1 MLVVHE
7 GQLMVEEKGIYSVEK
22 FLVARRQ
29 MYWQVYLHKTVL
41 AAEKM
46 LVKIIERVRAIYSA
60 RDTQLVTLSP
70 IDFFLGD
77 FNGKMDTAALEKFCA
92 IDDHDVMHAIK
103 RWSHHPDKIL
113 SLLCT
118 RFLNRQLYKAR
129 IQAEPFD
136 EDYIR
141 IKKQETINQFGIDPA
156 DIDYFCFT
164 GEATNTLYQTRDE
177 RINILFKD
185 GTVTDISRIE
195 NALIQQNLSAA
206 VKKFY
211 ICLLT

>member
-1 MLVVHE
+1 
-7 GQLMVEEKGIYSVEK
+7 
-22 FLVARRQ
+22 
-29 MYWQVYLHKTVL
+29 
-41 AAEKM
+41 
-46 LVKIIERVRAIYSA
+46 
-60 RDTQLVTLSP
+60 
-70 IDFFLGD
+70 
-77 FNGKMDTAALEKFCA
+77 
-92 IDDHDVMHAIK
+92 
-103 RWSHHPDKIL
+103 
-113 SLLCT
+113 LLCT

-136 EDYIR
+136 EDYIQT
-141 IKKQETINQFGIDPA
+141 KKEQAIAQFCINPV

-164 GEATNTLYQTRDE
+164 GEATNTLYQTKDE